1 MKILF
6 KTFLS
11 LFVLSFLLL
20 NCGKK
25 DENKP
30 ADAANTTNNTAAA
43 TGGSYGVKSGIV
55 TFENV
60 VMEGMNQTFYFD
72 DYGKKEARY
81 TVMEMNVMGQKIKS
95 GSVEINADGFAINY
109 NLQKKEGTKTKSYG
123 SIGGTKD
130 LPKDFANISKTMLDQ
145 YHMKD
150 LGTKEFLGK
159 ECKGFEITAMGMKS
173 EIWVWN
179 NIMLYSKVYMG
190 ENSKPMELKAS
201 KIETDVPIPADK
213 FQVPADVKIQ
223 ETKDLSST
231 GDKK

>member
-1 MKILF
+1 MKTLF
-6 KTFLS
+6 KTFLA
-11 LFVLSFLLL
+11 LFVLSFILI

-30 ADAANTTNNTAAA
+30 ADAANSATTAAP
-43 TGGSYGVKSGIV
+43 TSGTYGVKSGIV

-60 VMEGMNQTFYFD
+60 IMEGMNQTFYFD

-81 TVMEMNVMGQKIKS
+81 TIMDMDVMGQKIKS
-95 GSVEINADGFAINY
+95 GSVEINVDGYMINY
-109 NLQKKEGTKTKSYG
+109 DIQKKEGTKTKSLS

-130 LPKDFANISKTMLDQ
+130 LPKDLSNLSKEILDQ

-159 ECKGFEITAMGMKS
+159 QCKGIEMTAMGMKS
-173 EIWVWN
+173 EVWVWN
-179 NIMLYSKVYMG
+179 NIMIYSKVFMG
-190 ENSKPMELKAS
+190 ENAKPMELKAT

-213 FQVPADVKIQ
+213 FQVPADVKIL
-223 ETKDLSST
+223 ET
-231 GDKK
+231 GDAAAGAKK